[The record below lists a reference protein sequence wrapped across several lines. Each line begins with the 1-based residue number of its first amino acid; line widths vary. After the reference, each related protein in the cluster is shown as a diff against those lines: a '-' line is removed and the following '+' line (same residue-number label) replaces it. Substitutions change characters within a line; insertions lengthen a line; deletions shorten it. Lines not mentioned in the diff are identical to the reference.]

1 MKKLYLLYHAY
12 EFSDNNEIKHLGIYS
27 SLENAEKARQRYI
40 RLAGFSEYPE
50 NCFCISGFTPDNDEC
65 WKDGFVNLDTLTED
79 FRKLTAILNEM
90 AGIKETPENSWK
102 NQDYYYVLCEISALR
117 YRTEDISELAEYIR
131 KMFRN
136 YMKTELNPDLC
147 TRTAEK
153 IMRSSI

>member
-65 WKDGFVNLDTLTED
+65 WKDGFVNSDTLTED

-131 KMFRN
+131 KMFCD
-136 YMKTELNPDLC
+136 YMKVEINSEVC
-147 TRTAEK
+147 TKTAEK
-153 IMRSSI
+153 IMRL